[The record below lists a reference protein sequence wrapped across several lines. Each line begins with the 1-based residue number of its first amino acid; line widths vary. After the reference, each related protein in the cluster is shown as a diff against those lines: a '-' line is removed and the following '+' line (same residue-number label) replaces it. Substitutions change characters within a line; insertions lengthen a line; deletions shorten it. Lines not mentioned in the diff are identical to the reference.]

1 MKVVKPIQASPEF
14 IRDNQ
19 YNPNYEVVT
28 EESAPELFETMVEY
42 HGDCRVMEFPSG
54 LKCFFSEVLHDS

>member
-19 YNPNYEVVT
+19 YNPKYEVLY
-28 EESAPELFETMVEY
+28 EEDNPEIWEYMVEY
-42 HGDCRVMEFPSG
+42 
-54 LKCFFSEVLHDS
+54 

>member
-19 YNPNYEVVT
+19 YNPKYEVLY
-28 EESAPELFETMVEY
+28 EEDNPEIWEYRVEY
-42 HGDCRVMEFPSG
+42 YGKERIMCFPSG
-54 LKCFFSEVLHDS
+54 RECFFSEVL